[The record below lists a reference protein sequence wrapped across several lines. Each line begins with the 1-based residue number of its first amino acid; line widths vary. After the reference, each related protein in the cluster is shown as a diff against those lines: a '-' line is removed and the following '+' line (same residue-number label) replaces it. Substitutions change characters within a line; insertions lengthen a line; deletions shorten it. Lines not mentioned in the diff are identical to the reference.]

1 MTKERDTM
9 KRTVASNIPRYFI
22 YTALKG
28 FGFGLF
34 VAVWVIYLQQQR
46 GLSLSQAAL
55 IDVTFFVAAALAEV
69 PTGIVADR
77 FGRKTSMVAGAALMS
92 LGVLGWTFAP
102 TLPLIMLAYVAMGV
116 GITFLSGAEDA
127 FFYETLQVTGRGDDY
142 TRLLGRV
149 SAIFPGALALGS
161 VASGLLAAIDV
172 LLPFL
177 IAGLVLLLTLGIVLT
192 FTEPQTEK
200 TSGGQAQPSFGQV
213 LRQSLALLRAR
224 PTLRYPILY
233 LAIVPLASFMIE
245 SVFVQP
251 QALALGVPLAGI
263 GVIVM
268 AVQLTNML
276 GSAWSERVRSRFG
289 EGRVLYTA
297 PMVICSSLM
306 LLAAFQ
312 VLPALLLIAV
322 MGFLT
327 AVVRPMLVSRI
338 QEELSDD
345 IRATML
351 SMQSLTFTIVAAV
364 SQPSLGAIA
373 DHWGLPAAY
382 VALAASVSL
391 LMVGLFWKSRQHC
404 PQPVMVPCSRQVLE
418 PLEQVAE

>member
-1 MTKERDTM
+1 M
-9 KRTVASNIPRYFI
+9 KRTVASNIPRYFV

-55 IDVTFFVAAALAEV
+55 IDVTFFVAAAFAEV

-77 FGRKTSMVAGAALMS
+77 FGRKSSMTVGAALMS
-92 LGVLGWTFAP
+92 LGVLGWTVAP
-102 TLPLIMLAYVAMGV
+102 TLPLSMRAYVAMGV

-127 FFYETLQVTGRGDDY
+127 FFYETLQVAGRGNDY
-142 TRLLGRV
+142 TRLLGRA
-149 SAIFPGALALGS
+149 SAVFPGALALGS
-161 VASGLLAAIDV
+161 VVGGLLAAINV
-172 LLPFL
+172 VLPFL
-177 IAGLVLLLTLGIVLT
+177 IAGVVLLITLGIVLT
-192 FTEPQTEK
+192 FREPQTDK
-200 TSGGQAQPSFGQV
+200 SSTDQAHPSFGEV
-213 LRQSLALLRAR
+213 LRQSLSLVRTR
-224 PTLRYPILY
+224 PTLHYPILY

-251 QALALGVPLAGI
+251 QALALGLPIAGI
-263 GVIVM
+263 GVLMM
-268 AVQLTNML
+268 AVQLTGMA
-276 GSAWSERVRSRFG
+276 GSTWSERITARFG
-289 EGRVLYTA
+289 AGRVLYTA
-297 PMVICSSLM
+297 PMVICASLL
-306 LLAAFQ
+306 LLAALQ
-312 VLPALLLIAV
+312 VLPALLLIAL

-327 AVVRPMLVSRI
+327 AVVRPIMVSRI

-364 SQPSLGAIA
+364 SQPTLGAVA

-382 VALAASVSL
+382 VTLAATLSL
-391 LMVGLFWKSRQHC
+391 LMVVLFAKSRQHC
-404 PQPVMVPCSRQVLE
+404 PQPVMAPCPEQVLE
-418 PLEQVAE
+418 RVAE

>member
-1 MTKERDTM
+1 
-9 KRTVASNIPRYFI
+9 
-22 YTALKG
+22 
-28 FGFGLF
+28 
-34 VAVWVIYLQQQR
+34 
-46 GLSLSQAAL
+46 L
-55 IDVTFFVAAALAEV
+55 I
-69 PTGIVADR
+69 
-77 FGRKTSMVAGAALMS
+77 
-92 LGVLGWTFAP
+92 
-102 TLPLIMLAYVAMGV
+102 
-116 GITFLSGAEDA
+116 
-127 FFYETLQVTGRGDDY
+127 
-142 TRLLGRV
+142 
-149 SAIFPGALALGS
+149 
-161 VASGLLAAIDV
+161 
-172 LLPFL
+172 LPFL
-177 IAGLVLLLTLGIVLT
+177 VSGLVLLLALGIVLT
-192 FTEPQTEK
+192 FKEPQTAEP
-200 TSGGQAQPSFGQV
+200 SDGQARPSFGQV

-268 AVQLTNML
+268 AVQLTTMV
-276 GSAWSERVRSRFG
+276 GSAWSERVTARFG
-289 EGRVLYTA
+289 EERVLYTA
-297 PMVICSSLM
+297 PMVICASLM
-306 LLAAFQ
+306 VLAALQ
-312 VLPALLLIAV
+312 ILPALLLIAV

-327 AVVRPMLVSRI
+327 AVVRPILVSRI
-338 QEELSDD
+338 QNELSDD

-364 SQPSLGAIA
+364 SQPSLGALA

-404 PQPVMVPCSRQVLE
+404 PQPVMVPCPAQVLE

>member
-1 MTKERDTM
+1 MTKERETM
-9 KRTVASNIPRYFI
+9 KSTVASNIPRYFV

-34 VAVWVIYLQQQR
+34 LAVWVIYLQQQR

-55 IDVTFFVAAALAEV
+55 IDVTFFVAAALAEI

-77 FGRKTSMVAGAALMS
+77 FGRKTSMTAGAALMS
-92 LGVLGWTFAP
+92 VGVLGWTFAP
-102 TLPLIMLAYVAMGV
+102 TLPLIIVAYIAMGV

-127 FFYETLQVTGRGDDY
+127 FFYETLQVTGRGEDY

-161 VASGLLAAIDV
+161 VAGGLLAAID
-172 LLPFL
+172 LLVPFL

-192 FTEPQTEK
+192 FKEPQTQEP
-200 TSGGQAQPSFGQV
+200 SGGQARPSFGEV
-213 LRQSLALLRAR
+213 LRQSFALMRAR

-251 QALALGVPLAGI
+251 QALALGVPIAGI

-276 GSAWSERVRSRFG
+276 GSAWSERVTARIG

-297 PMVICSSLM
+297 PMVICASLIV
-306 LLAAFQ
+306 LAALP
-312 VLPALLLIAV
+312 VLPALLLAP
-322 MGFLT
+322 GS
-327 AVVRPMLVSRI
+327 ASAPR
-338 QEELSDD
+338 E
-345 IRATML
+345 A
-351 SMQSLTFTIVAAV
+351 
-364 SQPSLGAIA
+364 
-373 DHWGLPAAY
+373 PAEP
-382 VALAASVSL
+382 VALHAV
-391 LMVGLFWKSRQHC
+391 
-404 PQPVMVPCSRQVLE
+404 
-418 PLEQVAE
+418 

>member
-1 MTKERDTM
+1 M
-9 KRTVASNIPRYFI
+9 KRTVASNIPRYFV

-55 IDVTFFVAAALAEV
+55 IDVTFFVAAAFAEV

-127 FFYETLQVTGRGDDY
+127 FFYETLQVSGRGDDY

-149 SAIFPGALALGS
+149 SATFPGALALGS
-161 VASGLLAAIDV
+161 VSGGLLAAIDV
-172 LLPFL
+172 VWPFL
-177 IAGLVLLLTLGIVLT
+177 IAGLVLLIMLAIVLT
-192 FTEPQTEK
+192 FKEPQTAE
-200 TSGGQAQPSFGQV
+200 SSDGQAQPSFGQV

-233 LAIVPLASFMIE
+233 LAIVPLASFMLE

-251 QALALGVPLAGI
+251 QALALGVPIAGI

-268 AVQLTNML
+268 AVQLTNMV
-276 GSAWSERVRSRFG
+276 GSAWSDRVRARLG

-297 PMVICSSLM
+297 PLVICSSLM
-306 LLAAFQ
+306 ALAALQ
-312 VLPALLLIAV
+312 ILPALLLIAV
-322 MGFLT
+322 MAFLT
-327 AVVRPMLVSRI
+327 AVVRPILLSRI
-338 QEELSDD
+338 QDELSDD

-351 SMQSLTFTIVAAV
+351 SMQSLTFTLVAAI
-364 SQPSLGAIA
+364 SQPSLGAVA

-382 VALAASVSL
+382 VALAATLSL
-391 LMVGLFWKSRQHC
+391 LMVVLFAKSRQHC
-404 PQPVMVPCSRQVLE
+404 PQPVMVPCPAQVLE
-418 PLEQVAE
+418 PHQHMAE